1 MPPKVKGKRK
11 RETIKPISGLDVDA
25 LLGLKKRETISQEN
39 SIPEF
44 KQMLAAADELST
56 IEHAAKQMGMVIR
69 SIISDSFADIKYDRA
84 AENLRVMREE
94 LINMEEPGLYNSFL
108 RDLKKKL
115 HAGDLNGDRREM
127 WREKIIPGR
136 LNLITERES
145 EASDVTEEDAKNVS
159 YLPALLSTLYGDYM
173 LTKSHSLRSDAMATL
188 YRQDSERSRLTLN
201 TQHGEKA
208 LVVFNAGKM
217 RLVASLGVCLRG
229 RRGLVVPRHLTYFD
243 AVLFVDS

>member
-1 MPPKVKGKRK
+1 
-11 RETIKPISGLDVDA
+11 
-25 LLGLKKRETISQEN
+25 
-39 SIPEF
+39 
-44 KQMLAAADELST
+44 MLAAADELST

-69 SIISDSFADIKYDRA
+69 SIISDSFADINYDRA

-159 YLPALLSTLYGDYM
+159 SYLPTRLSTLSGDYM
-173 LTKSHSLRSDAMATL
+173 LTKRHSLRSDAMVTL
-188 YRQDSERSRLTLN
+188 DRQGSGIHRLTLN
-201 TQHGEKA
+201 TQHGEKE
-208 LVVFNAGKM
+208 LVVF
-217 RLVASLGVCLRG
+217 
-229 RRGLVVPRHLTYFD
+229 
-243 AVLFVDS
+243 